1 MGPPPPPPRGALV
14 RGAPVRGAIARG
26 AAVAR
31 GVPPLPAVR
40 GAPTPRARAA
50 GIQRIPLPPPPAPE
64 AYEDYVSN
72 YVMHVSEHDRTPS
85 AGKVYLTSLSDTQNI
100 RQIRRTEFDLRISL
114 KPS

>member
-1 MGPPPPPPRGALV
+1 MNVQSHLGHRLHMLDHICLSFLRRGRGVGPPPPPRGALV

-64 AYEDYVSN
+64 AYEDYVRN
-72 YVMHVSEHDRTPS
+72 VECLHHLYVNHAYP
-85 AGKVYLTSLSDTQNI
+85 SLSG
-100 RQIRRTEFDLRISL
+100 
-114 KPS
+114 

>member
-26 AAVAR
+26 AAVTR

-40 GAPTPRARAA
+40 GAPASRARAA

-64 AYEDYVSN
+64 TYEDYVRNIKHCTLDGLRASWK
-72 YVMHVSEHDRTPS
+72 HGTPNRFGLHFES
-85 AGKVYLTSLSDTQNI
+85 IL
-100 RQIRRTEFDLRISL
+100 
-114 KPS
+114 